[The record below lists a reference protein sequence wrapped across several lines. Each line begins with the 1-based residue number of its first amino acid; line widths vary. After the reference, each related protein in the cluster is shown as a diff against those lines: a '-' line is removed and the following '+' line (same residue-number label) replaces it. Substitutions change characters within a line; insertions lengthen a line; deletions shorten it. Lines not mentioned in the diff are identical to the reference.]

1 MLIDSRARAAAAEAG
16 EAGERRSLL
25 AGVRTRVLVSF
36 LALLIVSTAA
46 SVLVLRQLLLSRIGD
61 QVERELALDVNSLRE
76 LSARGEPGSGKPF
89 SGVAGALRYATWS
102 RPRRPRTER

>member
-1 MLIDSRARAAAAEAG
+1 LVESRGRASAAEGA
-16 EAGERRSLL
+16 EAGERRSVL

-61 QVERELALDVNSLRE
+61 QVERELALDVNALRD

-89 SGVAGALRYATWS
+89 TSVQDLFDSYL
-102 RPRRPRTER
+102 E

>member
-1 MLIDSRARAAAAEAG
+1 VLIESRPRSAEGAEAG
-16 EAGERRSLL
+16 EPRSLL

-76 LSARGEPGSGKPF
+76 LSARGEPGSGEPF
-89 SGVAGALRYATWS
+89 A
-102 RPRRPRTER
+102 